1 MLGVTCPAVPPP
13 VKIIRLIITS
23 RLEYVLFLHTS
34 NIIKIISILYFLK
47 EIGQVAKLWRNLQTS
62 QKFEGSKMNDKKDE
76 FKECIAREFE
86 EIVREEEE
94 FLENDTSLVVPEG
107 TKEAVLARVREQIRA
122 YEMEQAEKEAKE
134 REEAINHL
142 SEEDREAL
150 ELGRKMLKAEIGQ
163 NDPEESSGKKVRRKK
178 RPLKMYLA
186 LAAVIVCVLAMGIT
200 SMGGPERIVRMMTQD
215 VGDREVE
222 YTVKG
227 ENVKTIENED
237 EEKAYQEIRDTFN
250 TDIVKVIICLSDMTF
265 DSMNLEKDKQ
275 VAEMYYNYKG
285 KTIAYIINAPYRENS
300 LGIDF
305 EDSVEK
311 EYTKKINDCEIKITI
326 YKIDGEKIPGC
337 VAKFKYNNIEYLLSG
352 TMKQQDFE
360 KIINNLFFSK

>member
-1 MLGVTCPAVPPP
+1 
-13 VKIIRLIITS
+13 
-23 RLEYVLFLHTS
+23 
-34 NIIKIISILYFLK
+34 
-47 EIGQVAKLWRNLQTS
+47 
-62 QKFEGSKMNDKKDE
+62 MNDKKDE

-86 EIVREEEE
+86 EIAREEEE

-122 YEMEQAEKEAKE
+122 YEMEQARKEAEE

-150 ELGRKMLKAEIGQ
+150 ELGRKMLKAGIGQ
-163 NDPEESSGKKVRRKK
+163 NDPEEPSGKKVRHKK
-178 RPLKMYLA
+178 KPLKIYLA

-200 SMGGPERIVRMMTQD
+200 SMGGPERIVRMMTQN

-227 ENVKTIENED
+227 EKVKTIENED
-237 EEKAYQEIRDTFN
+237 EEKAYQKIRDTFN
-250 TDIVKVIICLSDMTF
+250 TDIVKVILCLSDMTF

-275 VAEMYYNYKG
+275 VAEMYYNYEG

-311 EYTKKINDCEIKITI
+311 EYTKKINGCEIKITI

-360 KIINNLFFSK
+360 KIINNLIFP

>member
-1 MLGVTCPAVPPP
+1 
-13 VKIIRLIITS
+13 
-23 RLEYVLFLHTS
+23 
-34 NIIKIISILYFLK
+34 
-47 EIGQVAKLWRNLQTS
+47 
-62 QKFEGSKMNDKKDE
+62 MNDKKDE

-86 EIVREEEE
+86 EIAREEEE

-122 YEMEQAEKEAKE
+122 YEMEQARKEAEE

-150 ELGRKMLKAEIGQ
+150 ELGRKMLKAGIGQ
-163 NDPEESSGKKVRRKK
+163 KDPEEPSGKKVRRKK
-178 RPLKMYLA
+178 KPLKMYLA

-200 SMGGPERIVRMMTQD
+200 SMGGPERIVRMMTQN

-227 ENVKTIENED
+227 EKVKTIENED
-237 EEKAYQEIRDTFN
+237 EEKAYQKIRDTFN
-250 TDIVKVIICLSDMTF
+250 TDIVKVILCLSDMTF

-275 VAEMYYNYKG
+275 VAEMYYNYEG

-311 EYTKKINDCEIKITI
+311 EYTKKINGCEIKITI

-360 KIINNLFFSK
+360 KIINNLIFP

>member
-1 MLGVTCPAVPPP
+1 
-13 VKIIRLIITS
+13 
-23 RLEYVLFLHTS
+23 
-34 NIIKIISILYFLK
+34 
-47 EIGQVAKLWRNLQTS
+47 
-62 QKFEGSKMNDKKDE
+62 MNDKKDE

-86 EIVREEEE
+86 EIAREEEE

-122 YEMEQAEKEAKE
+122 YEMEQTRKETEE

-150 ELGRKMLKAEIGQ
+150 ELGRKMLKAGIGQ
-163 NDPEESSGKKVRRKK
+163 KDPEEPSGKKVRRKK
-178 RPLKMYLA
+178 KPLKMYLA

-200 SMGGPERIVRMMTQD
+200 SMGGPERIVRMMTQN

-227 ENVKTIENED
+227 EKVKTIENED
-237 EEKAYQEIRDTFN
+237 EEKAYQKIRDTFN
-250 TDIVKVIICLSDMTF
+250 TDIVKVILCLSDMTF

-275 VAEMYYNYKG
+275 VAEMYYNYEG

-311 EYTKKINDCEIKITI
+311 EYTKKINGCEIKITI

-360 KIINNLFFSK
+360 KIINNLIFP

>member
-1 MLGVTCPAVPPP
+1 
-13 VKIIRLIITS
+13 
-23 RLEYVLFLHTS
+23 
-34 NIIKIISILYFLK
+34 
-47 EIGQVAKLWRNLQTS
+47 
-62 QKFEGSKMNDKKDE
+62 MNDKKDE

-86 EIVREEEE
+86 EIAREEEE

-122 YEMEQAEKEAKE
+122 YEMEQTRKETEE

-150 ELGRKMLKAEIGQ
+150 ELGRKMLKAGIGQ
-163 NDPEESSGKKVRRKK
+163 NDPEEPSGKKVRRKK
-178 RPLKMYLA
+178 KPLKMYLA
-186 LAAVIVCVLAMGIT
+186 LAAVIVCVMAMGIT

-227 ENVKTIENED
+227 EKVKTIENED
-237 EEKAYQEIRDTFN
+237 EEKAYQKIRDTFN
-250 TDIVKVIICLSDMTF
+250 TDIVKVILCLSDMTF

-275 VAEMYYNYKG
+275 VAEMYYNYEG

-311 EYTKKINDCEIKITI
+311 EYTKKINGCEIKITI

-337 VAKFKYNNIEYLLSG
+337 VAKFKYNNIEYLLNG

-360 KIINNLFFSK
+360 KIINNLIFP

>member
-1 MLGVTCPAVPPP
+1 
-13 VKIIRLIITS
+13 
-23 RLEYVLFLHTS
+23 
-34 NIIKIISILYFLK
+34 
-47 EIGQVAKLWRNLQTS
+47 
-62 QKFEGSKMNDKKDE
+62 MNDKKDE

-86 EIVREEEE
+86 EIAREEEE

-122 YEMEQAEKEAKE
+122 YEMEQTRKETEE

-150 ELGRKMLKAEIGQ
+150 ELGRKMLKAGIGQ
-163 NDPEESSGKKVRRKK
+163 KDPEEPSGKKVRRKK
-178 RPLKMYLA
+178 KPLKMYLA

-200 SMGGPERIVRMMTQD
+200 SMGGPERIVRMMTQN

-227 ENVKTIENED
+227 EKVKTIENED

-250 TDIVKVIICLSDMTF
+250 TDIVKVIICSSDMTF

-311 EYTKKINDCEIKITI
+311 EYTKKINGCEIKITI

-360 KIINNLFFSK
+360 KIINNLIFP

>member
-1 MLGVTCPAVPPP
+1 
-13 VKIIRLIITS
+13 
-23 RLEYVLFLHTS
+23 
-34 NIIKIISILYFLK
+34 
-47 EIGQVAKLWRNLQTS
+47 
-62 QKFEGSKMNDKKDE
+62 MNDKKDE

-86 EIVREEEE
+86 EIAREEEE

-150 ELGRKMLKAEIGQ
+150 ELGHKMLKAGIGQ
-163 NDPEESSGKKVRRKK
+163 KDPEEPSGKKVRRKK
-178 RPLKMYLA
+178 KPLKIYLA

-227 ENVKTIENED
+227 EKVKTTENEE
-237 EEKAYQEIRDTFN
+237 EEKAYQEIRDNFD
-250 TDIVKVIICLSDMTF
+250 TDVVKICICLPEMRF
-265 DSMNLEKDKQ
+265 DSMELDKDKQ
-275 VAEMYYNYKG
+275 MADMYYYYNN
-285 KTIAYIINAPYRENS
+285 KTIAYCINVPYRDGS
-300 LGIDF
+300 WGIDF
-305 EDSVEK
+305 EDAIDE
-311 EYTKKINDCEIKITI
+311 EYSKKFM
-326 YKIDGEKIPGC
+326 G
-337 VAKFKYNNIEYLLSG
+337 VR
-352 TMKQQDFE
+352 
-360 KIINNLFFSK
+360 

>member
-1 MLGVTCPAVPPP
+1 
-13 VKIIRLIITS
+13 
-23 RLEYVLFLHTS
+23 
-34 NIIKIISILYFLK
+34 
-47 EIGQVAKLWRNLQTS
+47 
-62 QKFEGSKMNDKKDE
+62 MNDKKDE

-86 EIVREEEE
+86 EIAREEEE

-122 YEMEQAEKEAKE
+122 YEMEQTRKETEE

-150 ELGRKMLKAEIGQ
+150 ELGRKMLKAGIGQ
-163 NDPEESSGKKVRRKK
+163 KDLEEPSEKKVRRKK
-178 RPLKMYLA
+178 KPLKMYLA

-227 ENVKTIENED
+227 EKVKTIENED
-237 EEKAYQEIRDTFN
+237 EEKAYQKIRDTFN
-250 TDIVKVIICLSDMTF
+250 TDIVKVILCLSDMTF

-275 VAEMYYNYKG
+275 VAEMYYNYEG

-311 EYTKKINDCEIKITI
+311 EYTKKINGCEIKITI

-360 KIINNLFFSK
+360 KIINNLIFP

>member
-1 MLGVTCPAVPPP
+1 
-13 VKIIRLIITS
+13 
-23 RLEYVLFLHTS
+23 
-34 NIIKIISILYFLK
+34 
-47 EIGQVAKLWRNLQTS
+47 
-62 QKFEGSKMNDKKDE
+62 MNDKKDE

-86 EIVREEEE
+86 EIAREEEE

-122 YEMEQAEKEAKE
+122 YEMEQTRKEAEE

-150 ELGRKMLKAEIGQ
+150 ELGRKMLKAGIGQ
-163 NDPEESSGKKVRRKK
+163 KDPEEPSGKKVRRKK
-178 RPLKMYLA
+178 KPLKMYLA

-227 ENVKTIENED
+227 EKVKTIENED

-275 VAEMYYNYKG
+275 VAEMYYNYEG
-285 KTIAYIINAPYRENS
+285 KTIAYIINVPYRENS

-311 EYTKKINDCEIKITI
+311 EYTKKINGCEIKITI